1 MPERHTITLELN
13 DTQIRVLRQAVYD
26 CADGRHAARMVR
38 LAAVSPPLH
47 SDLHPSPL
55 ELAAWELTR
64 RVDKA
69 TEPVMKEVSH
79 VPHV

>member
-1 MPERHTITLELN
+1 MPERHEITLELN

-26 CADGRHAARMVR
+26 YADGRHAARMER
-38 LAAVSPPLH
+38 LATVSPPFH

-69 TEPVMKEVSH
+69 TDPLLKEAAN
-79 VPHV
+79 VPSM